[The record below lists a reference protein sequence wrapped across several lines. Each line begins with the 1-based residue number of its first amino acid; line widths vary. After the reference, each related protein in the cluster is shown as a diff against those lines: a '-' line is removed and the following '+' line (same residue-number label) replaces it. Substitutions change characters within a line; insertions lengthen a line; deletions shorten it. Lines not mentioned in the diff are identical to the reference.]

1 MGGVDIEQVADEHPD
16 KIARLASDVA
26 FGPFD
31 FQLRKLV
38 AEADLDKNTARQVV
52 EIARRLYRAFVET
65 DASLAEINPLMVTAD
80 GTVLAADAKFEV
92 DDNALFRHEDLLVFK
107 EEAEEDPIEAEA
119 HRRGVTYVRLPGGEI
134 GIIGNGAGNTMMTLD
149 LVNRAGGKP
158 ANFLDI
164 GGGAKADQVRQA
176 LEIVL
181 MDENV
186 KGVLFNIF
194 GGITRGDEVARGILE
209 ATGAMDINVPIVVRM
224 AGTRAEQGLELLGG
238 SRLTPAAG
246 PVEAAETIVRLA
258 RART

>member
-1 MGGVDIEQVADEHPD
+1 
-16 KIARLASDVA
+16 
-26 FGPFD
+26 
-31 FQLRKLV
+31 
-38 AEADLDKNTARQVV
+38 
-52 EIARRLYRAFVET
+52 
-65 DASLAEINPLMVTAD
+65 
-80 GTVLAADAKFEV
+80 
-92 DDNALFRHEDLLVFK
+92 
-107 EEAEEDPIEAEA
+107 
-119 HRRGVTYVRLPGGEI
+119 
-134 GIIGNGAGNTMMTLD
+134 MMTLD

-209 ATGAMDINVPIVVRM
+209 ATSAMDIAVPIVVRM
-224 AGTRAEQGLELLGG
+224 AGTRAEQGLELLEG
-238 SRLTPAAG
+238 SKLTPAAG

-258 RART
+258 RARA